1 LGLPWFVEAA
11 MATET
16 LLTMAQFDE
25 LPVNEGILYEL
36 NEGGLVTMTEPMPR
50 HNWVRDN
57 TAAALR
63 DYAHPR
69 KLGRVFVETGYQL
82 TLETVRI
89 PDVSFVPA
97 DRMREIDLDRR
108 IQGAPALAIEVVSPT
123 DLAEDLT
130 QKVKQYLAGGS
141 KAVWVFYPKPR
152 EVQVFRADGAI
163 FVRRE
168 SDTLEEPE
176 VLPGFSLDLKS
187 VF

>member
-1 LGLPWFVEAA
+1 

-16 LLTMAQFDE
+16 LLSIAQFDQ
-25 LPVNEGILYEL
+25 LPSREGCLYEVS
-36 NEGGLVTMTEPMPR
+36 EGKLVTVAERMPR

-57 TAAALR
+57 IAAALR
-63 DYAHPR
+63 DFTHPR
-69 KLGRVFVETGYQL
+69 HLGRVFLETGYQL
-82 TLETVRI
+82 TPETVRI

-97 DRMREIDLDRR
+97 DRMREIDLDKR

-130 QKVKQYLAGGS
+130 QKVKQYLAAGA
-141 KAVWVFYPKPR
+141 KTVWVFYPKPR
-152 EVQVFRADGAI
+152 EVQVFRADGEI

-168 SDTLEEPE
+168 SEILEEPE